1 MKLWSG
7 RFGKD
12 TNALVNELNASIAF
26 DQRLYREDITGSM
39 AHAAMLAGQGIISQ
53 ADADAIQAG
62 LQAILEDVE
71 AGKIA
76 FTADNEDI
84 HMNVEALLTA
94 RIGDAGKRLH
104 TARSRNDQVA
114 LDFRMYVR
122 EQIPVIVG
130 QLLDLETVLCR
141 QAKQYQ
147 TAVMPGYTHLQRAQ
161 PISFAQHLLAYA
173 SMFSRDV
180 TRLEDCAARLN
191 ECPLGS
197 GALAGTTYPIDR
209 FMTAQALGF
218 AGPMSNS
225 LDGVSDRD
233 YALELLS
240 ALGSGALAGT
250 TYPIDRFMTAQA
262 LGFAGPMSNSLDG
275 VSDRD
280 YALELLSALS
290 ILMMH
295 LSRFSEEII
304 LWCSWEFKFIELD
317 DGYATGSSIMPQKKN
332 PDVAELVRGKTG
344 RVYGDLMGLLTV
356 MKGLPLAYNKD
367 MQEDKE
373 PVFDAV
379 DTVEMCLPVFAAML
393 DTMTVHTGNM
403 RKGLPL
409 AYNKDM
415 QEDKEPVFDA
425 VDTVEMCLPVFAAM
439 LDTMTVHTGNM
450 RAAAGKGF
458 INATDCADYLTKK
471 GMPFR
476 DAYTVTGKLVAA
488 CTAQGKT
495 LEELSLEELKAA
507 SDLFDEDVYEAI
519 NLENCMALR
528 GSYGGPAVSETTR
541 QIQAVEQFIKDH
553 TK

>member
-7 RFGKD
+7 RFGKETD
-12 TNALVNELNASIAF
+12 ALVNDFNASIQF
-26 DQRLYREDITGSM
+26 DQRLYREDITGSI
-39 AHAAMLAGQGIISQ
+39 AHAKMLAATGILS
-53 ADADAIQAG
+53 AEDGAAIVEG
-62 LQAILEDVE
+62 LTGILQDIEDGKVE
-71 AGKIA
+71 

-94 RIGDAGKRLH
+94 RIGQAGKRLH

-130 QLLDLETVLCR
+130 QLLELETVLCR
-141 QAKQYQ
+141 QARQYQ

-161 PISFAQHLLAYA
+161 PISFAQHLMAYA
-173 SMFSRDV
+173 FQFRRDV

-218 AGPMSNS
+218 DKPMDNS

-233 YALELLS
+233 YALEL
-240 ALGSGALAGT
+240 
-250 TYPIDRFMTAQA
+250 M
-262 LGFAGPMSNSLDG
+262 
-275 VSDRD
+275 
-280 YALELLSALS
+280 SALS

-295 LSRFSEEII
+295 LSRFSEEVI

-317 DGYATGSSIMPQKKN
+317 DAYATGSSIMPQKKN

-344 RVYGDLMGLLTV
+344 RVYGDLMSLLTA

-373 PVFDAV
+373 PVFDAI

-393 DTMTVHTGNM
+393 DTMTVRT
-403 RKGLPL
+403 
-409 AYNKDM
+409 D
-415 QEDKEPVFDA
+415 
-425 VDTVEMCLPVFAAM
+425 
-439 LDTMTVHTGNM
+439 NM

-476 DAYTVTGKLVAA
+476 DAYTVTGHLVAQ
-488 CTAQGKT
+488 CTARGKT
-495 LEELSLEELKAA
+495 LEELSLDELRTA

-519 NLENCMALR
+519 RLENCMALR
-528 GSYGGPAVSETTR
+528 ASFGGPAVAETTR
-541 QIQAVEQFIKDH
+541 QIAVIEDFVKAH

>member
-7 RFGKD
+7 RFGKETD
-12 TNALVNELNASIAF
+12 ALVNDFNASIQF
-26 DQRLYREDITGSM
+26 DQRLYKEDITGSL
-39 AHAAMLAGQGIISQ
+39 AHAKMLGDCGIISQ
-53 ADADAIQAG
+53 EDVTAITEG
-62 LQAILEDVE
+62 LKGILADVE
-71 AGKIA
+71 AGKVE

-122 EQIPVIVG
+122 EQIPVIVD
-130 QLLDLETVLCR
+130 QLLELETVLCK

-161 PISFAQHLLAYA
+161 PISFAQHLMAYA
-173 SMFSRDV
+173 NMFARDI
-180 TRLEDCAARLN
+180 TRLEDCKKRLN

-209 FMTAQALGF
+209 WETAQDLGF
-218 AGPMSNS
+218 DAPMSNS

-233 YALELLS
+233 YALEL
-240 ALGSGALAGT
+240 
-250 TYPIDRFMTAQA
+250 M
-262 LGFAGPMSNSLDG
+262 
-275 VSDRD
+275 
-280 YALELLSALS
+280 SALS

-295 LSRFSEEII
+295 LSRFSEEVI

-344 RVYGDLMGLLTV
+344 RVYGDLMSLLTV
-356 MKGLPLAYNKD
+356 MKGIPLAYNKD

-373 PVFDAV
+373 PVFDAI
-379 DTVEMCLPVFAAML
+379 DTVEMCVPVFTAML
-393 DTMTVHTGNM
+393 DTMTVRTDNM
-403 RKGLPL
+403 RK
-409 AYNKDM
+409 
-415 QEDKEPVFDA
+415 
-425 VDTVEMCLPVFAAM
+425 
-439 LDTMTVHTGNM
+439 
-450 RAAAGKGF
+450 AAGKGF

-476 DAYTVTGKLVAA
+476 DAYTVTGHLVAA

-495 LEELSLEELKAA
+495 LEELTLEELKAV
-507 SDLFDEDVYEAI
+507 SDLFEEDVYDAI

-528 GSYGGPAVSETTR
+528 NSYGGPAVSETTR
-541 QIQAVEQFIKDH
+541 QIGAIEAFVKAY

>member
-7 RFGKD
+7 RFGKETD
-12 TNALVNELNASIAF
+12 ALVNDFNASIQF
-26 DQRLYREDITGSM
+26 DQRLYKEDITGSL
-39 AHAAMLAGQGIISQ
+39 AHAKMLGDCGIISQ
-53 ADADAIQAG
+53 EDVTAITEG
-62 LQAILEDVE
+62 LNGILADVE
-71 AGKIA
+71 AGKVE

-122 EQIPVIVG
+122 EQIPVIVD
-130 QLLDLETVLCR
+130 QLLELETVLCK

-161 PISFAQHLLAYA
+161 PISFAQHLMAYA
-173 SMFSRDV
+173 NMFARDI
-180 TRLEDCAARLN
+180 TRLEDCKKRLN

-209 FMTAQALGF
+209 WETAQDLGF
-218 AGPMSNS
+218 DAPMSNS

-233 YALELLS
+233 YALEL
-240 ALGSGALAGT
+240 
-250 TYPIDRFMTAQA
+250 M
-262 LGFAGPMSNSLDG
+262 
-275 VSDRD
+275 
-280 YALELLSALS
+280 SALS

-295 LSRFSEEII
+295 LSRFSEEVI

-317 DGYATGSSIMPQKKN
+317 DAYATGSSIMPQKKN

-344 RVYGDLMGLLTV
+344 RVYGDLMSLLTA

-373 PVFDAV
+373 PVFDAI
-379 DTVEMCLPVFAAML
+379 DTVEMCVPVFTAML
-393 DTMTVHTGNM
+393 DTMTVRTDNM
-403 RKGLPL
+403 RK
-409 AYNKDM
+409 
-415 QEDKEPVFDA
+415 
-425 VDTVEMCLPVFAAM
+425 
-439 LDTMTVHTGNM
+439 
-450 RAAAGKGF
+450 AAGKGF

-476 DAYTVTGKLVAA
+476 DAYTVTGHLVAA

-495 LEELSLEELKAA
+495 LEELTLEELKAV
-507 SDLFDEDVYEAI
+507 SDLFEEDVYDAI

-528 GSYGGPAVSETTR
+528 NSYGGPAVSETTR
-541 QIQAVEQFIKDH
+541 QIGAIEAFVKAH